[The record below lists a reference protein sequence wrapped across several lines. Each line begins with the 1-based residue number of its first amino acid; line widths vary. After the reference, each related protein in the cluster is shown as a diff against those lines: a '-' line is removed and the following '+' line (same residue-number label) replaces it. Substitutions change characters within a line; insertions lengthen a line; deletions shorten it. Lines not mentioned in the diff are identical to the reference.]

1 MKKNK
6 NRREENR
13 WDRKDEEKV
22 RGNKNWGMLNN
33 CSGKRHPQTNPW
45 KLWMVLYMAKKKKKK
60 TVQAWLRIL
69 RWWDYPGLSKY
80 NHIYF
85 IRRQKEIWHRQKKV
99 NWPQRQRL
107 EGCSHKP
114 INPGGSQKLEEV
126 RHAFSPGTSRGR
138 TALPTPYFSPALL
151 IWDFWP
157 LWL

>member
-1 MKKNK
+1 MKKK
-6 NRREENR
+6 WEAIRIGVC
-13 WDRKDEEKV
+13 WITALAKDI
-22 RGNKNWGMLNN
+22 
-33 CSGKRHPQTNPW
+33 P
-45 KLWMVLYMAKKKKKK
+45 KLIPGSFEWYFTWQKKKK

-85 IRRQKEIWHRQKKV
+85 IRQKEIWHRQKKV

-114 INPGGSQKLEEV
+114 INPGGPQKLEEV